1 VLRYVWL
8 GRSRGPICP
17 PSSRSRRFARIEI
30 VAASVREQKSDAVEG
45 RLLLLPTSARL
56 AGMSLRRGRSAVV
69 GEVTGAQ
76 RVPVGRHRDL
86 SREPLSSVLRIVLQK
101 EKRAGPDRSSQ
112 HSDYGTRLISP
123 LVAD

>member
-1 VLRYVWL
+1 MPSRVGSSYSPQALVWRACRCAV
-8 GRSRGPICP
+8 G
-17 PSSRSRRFARIEI
+17 
-30 VAASVREQKSDAVEG
+30 VA
-45 RLLLLPTSARL
+45 L
-56 AGMSLRRGRSAVV
+56 V